1 MLIGANVPEAL
12 QHDECHKGKRGEPYA
27 VRTLLEWAVLG
38 PVDAVSFLDS
48 HRANENFVKY
58 GSQLLLARL

>member
-1 MLIGANVPEAL
+1 MLIGANDPEAL
-12 QHDECHKGKRGEPYA
+12 EHDECCKGKRVEPYA
-27 VRTLLEWAVLG
+27 VRTLLVWAVLG
-38 PVDAVSFLDS
+38 PVDAVSSLNS

>member
-1 MLIGANVPEAL
+1 MLIGANVPDSQE
-12 QHDECHKGKRGEPYA
+12 HDECRKGKRGEPYA
-27 VRTLLEWAVLG
+27 VRTLLGWAVLG
-38 PVDAVSFLDS
+38 PVDAVSSIDS